1 MAEIINLNETPLARL
16 KKQLEEREAE
26 LLETRAQLAETKRQ
40 LGMMVS
46 VNELLRLQIQDLL
59 STLQNL
65 AGSLTSAALNLK
77 NIQGKLPK
85 F

>member
-1 MAEIINLNETPLARL
+1 MAEIINLNETPLAKL
-16 KKQLEEREAE
+16 KKQLEDKDAE
-26 LLETRAQLAETKRQ
+26 LLEARAQLAETRRQ

-46 VNELLRLQIQDLL
+46 VNELLRLQIQDML

-65 AGSLTSAALNLK
+65 AGALTGAAQNLK